1 MTIETYVQAQS
12 RPGRLLIACALCVA
26 VFICSVVLY
35 LFVVSCAVSA
45 YSCCIE
51 CCVRGVCLT
60 WGESFLCVLLFVL
73 VLVVVLILVVRA
85 YSLLVLVVAAFIN
98 TATNTYFLTSIVWV
112 GALWVFVVFVCRF
125 VVCVYLFVLLSCTY
139 LLFSVDL

>member
-1 MTIETYVQAQS
+1 M
-12 RPGRLLIACALCVA
+12 
-26 VFICSVVLY
+26 
-35 LFVVSCAVSA
+35 
-45 YSCCIE
+45 
-51 CCVRGVCLT
+51 
-60 WGESFLCVLLFVL
+60 CVLLFVL

-98 TATNTYFLTSIVWV
+98 TATNTYFLTSIV
-112 GALWVFVVFVCRF
+112 FVCRF